1 MALGDMA
8 AKAETPRPASA
19 GGVKSSA
26 GHGVRQGVR
35 ILNQPMRENR
45 CQGHRCPVQPGLLLL
60 RTGIGAENADN
71 FVNLLLTH

>member
-1 MALGDMA
+1 MALRDMA
-8 AKAETPRPASA
+8 AKAEAPRLASA

-35 ILNQPMRENR
+35 ILNQPMHENR
-45 CQGHRCPVQPGLLLL
+45 CRGHCCPVQPGLLLL
-60 RTGIGAENADN
+60 QTGIGAENADN